1 MLQLKE
7 VHAHY
12 GQSHVLHGVTLHVL
26 PGEVVVL
33 LGRNGSGRSTT
44 AKAIMGL
51 VEACGSITWAGSR
64 LDGLPPHSRARL
76 GLGYVPE
83 HRDVFPRMSVEQ
95 NLRLGVK
102 PGVRLDP
109 ARLDEMYTLFP
120 ALKLRRQV
128 PAGALSGGEQ
138 QMLSLGRTLMGEPRM
153 LVVDE
158 PTEGLAPQVVE
169 QVAGCL
175 LSLRQRGLAILL
187 AEQKLAMALQI
198 ADRVLVMGQG
208 AVVFDGTPAGLRADE
223 QVRRHWLEV

>member
-51 VEACGSITWAGSR
+51 VEARGSITWAGSR